1 MNDMLVGILGLAAI
15 AVIVVSLMY
24 EGAENLHE
32 RYARWNTWVCGHRS
46 HRHLAHERRGGKTR
60 MNDTLVGV
68 LGLVAIAA
76 IVISLI
82 RGRMLPAMA
91 FILWPSV
98 LALVMVAAR
107 RCSFADI
114 ETMIKAGFSSTAPTA
129 ALFVFS
135 VLFFGIMTDAGMFDV
150 LIQKL
155 MTLMGDNV
163 VGVAMVTAIIALAG
177 QLDGGGAST
186 FCIVI
191 PAMFPVYLRM
201 HMRKTTLLRIAILPM
216 GIMNLLP
223 WAGSTV
229 RTAAVLGIEVSALWR
244 TMLPVQIFG
253 IVLSLVHALLA
264 GFQEK
269 ARGAGLHG
277 RLAETE
283 GDIDIG
289 DGNYIFEIRQLKR
302 PKMFAFNV
310 CLTAAVIVLLFW
322 GVFPSYYPFMLG
334 TGIALFVNYGSTAA
348 MHKKIIKRHARPALL
363 MCSVMMGAAV
373 LMGILTSSI
382 GADSQVL
389 SAQVIELP
397 PDAIPSVVRC
407 IAAQISLI
415 LPPVLGRHLPLVIS
429 LAAVL
434 IGIIFDTDS
443 YFYGLLP
450 ILLGIGQAFGT
461 EPLAIAVAMV
471 LCRIAGCFISLMEPA
486 TLLGTGLAE
495 VDIKDHIKTCL
506 PYVWAFSFLCILFA
520 IAMGKTAF

>member
-15 AVIVVSLMY
+15 A
-24 EGAENLHE
+24 
-32 RYARWNTWVCGHRS
+32 
-46 HRHLAHERRGGKTR
+46 
-60 MNDTLVGV
+60 
-68 LGLVAIAA
+68 A
-76 IVISLI
+76 IVISVTK
-82 RGRMLPAMA
+82 GRMLPAMA

-98 LALVMVAAR
+98 LAMAMVAFG

-114 ETMIKAGFSSTAPTA
+114 EAMIKAGFGSTAPTA

-150 LIQKL
+150 LIKKL

-177 QLDGGGAST
+177 HLDGAGAST

-191 PAMFPVYLRM
+191 PAMFPVYMRM

-229 RTAAVLGIEVSALWR
+229 RTATVLGIEVSSMWR
-244 TMLPVQIFG
+244 ILLPIQILG
-253 IVLSLVHALLA
+253 ILLSLAHALLA
-264 GFQEK
+264 GLQEK

-277 RLAETE
+277 SLAETE
-283 GDIDIG
+283 GDIEIG
-289 DGNYIFEIRQLKR
+289 DGDYIFEIRQLTR
-302 PKMFAFNV
+302 PKMFLFNV
-310 CLTAAVIVLLFW
+310 CLTAAVIVLLIW
-322 GVFPSYYPFMLG
+322 GIFPGYFPFMLG
-334 TGIALFVNYGSTAA
+334 TGIALFANYGSTAA
-348 MHKKIIKRHARPALL
+348 MHKKIIKRHAGPALL
-363 MCSVMMGAAV
+363 MCSAMMGTAV
-373 LMGILTSSI
+373 LMGILTSSM
-382 GADSQVL
+382 GADGKVL
-389 SAQVIELP
+389 SARVIDLP

-434 IGIIFDTDS
+434 IGIFFDTDS

-450 ILLGIGQAFGT
+450 IMIGIGHAFGT
-461 EPLAIAVAMV
+461 EPMSIAVAMV
-471 LCRIAGCFISLMEPA
+471 LCRMTGCFISLMEPEM
-486 TLLGTGLAE
+486 LLGAGLAE
-495 VDIKDHIKTCL
+495 VDIRDHIRTCV

-520 IAMGKTAF
+520 IAMRKTTF

>member
-1 MNDMLVGILGLAAI
+1 MNDMLVGILGLA
-15 AVIVVSLMY
+15 
-24 EGAENLHE
+24 
-32 RYARWNTWVCGHRS
+32 T
-46 HRHLAHERRGGKTR
+46 
-60 MNDTLVGV
+60 
-68 LGLVAIAA
+68 IAA
-76 IVISLI
+76 TVISLT

-98 LALVMVAAR
+98 LALAMVAGG
-107 RCSFADI
+107 RCGFADI
-114 ETMIKAGFSSTAPTA
+114 EAMIKAGFASTAPTA

-150 LIQKL
+150 LIKKL

-191 PAMFPVYLRM
+191 PAMFPVYMRM

-216 GIMNLLP
+216 GIMNLMP

-229 RTAAVLGIEVSALWR
+229 RTAAVLGIEVSAMWR
-244 TMLPVQIFG
+244 SLLPVQIFG
-253 IVLSLVHALLA
+253 IAVSLVHALLA
-264 GFQEK
+264 GLQEK

-283 GDIDIG
+283 GDIEIG
-289 DGNYIFEIRQLKR
+289 DGDYIFEIRQLTR
-302 PKMFAFNV
+302 PKMFLFNL
-310 CLTAAVIVLLFW
+310 CLTVAVIVLLIW
-322 GVFPSYYPFMLG
+322 GIFPSYFPFMLG

-348 MHKKIIKRHARPALL
+348 MHKKIITRHARNALL
-363 MCSVMMGAAV
+363 MCSTMMGAAV

-382 GADSQVL
+382 GADGKVL
-389 SAQVIELP
+389 SAKVIELP

-415 LPPVLGRHLPLVIS
+415 MPPVLGRHLPLVIC
-429 LAAVL
+429 LAAVP

-450 ILLGIGQAFGT
+450 ILIGIGQAFGT
-461 EPLAIAVAMV
+461 EPMSIAVAMV

-486 TLLGTGLAE
+486 TLLGAGLAE
-495 VDIKDHIKTCL
+495 VDIKDHIRTSF
-506 PYVWAFSFLCILFA
+506 PYVWVFSFLCILFA
-520 IAMGKTAF
+520 MIMGKTIF